1 MAKELIKGNYA
12 VVKAA
17 ILAGAETYFG
27 YPITPASEIA
37 EGSAYYFP
45 RVNRTFLQA
54 ESEVAS
60 INMLYGSGGSGA
72 RTLTASSGPGISL
85 MQEGIS
91 YAVGAEVPCL
101 IVNVMRA
108 GPGLGNIAP
117 EQADYNQSVKGG
129 GHGSYHLIVL
139 APNSAQEMCDL
150 TIRGFELA
158 DKYRTPVVLLSDAF
172 IGQMM
177 EPVEFPEPVPQKNLP
192 QKPWSTQG
200 TKEFSRSIINSI
212 YLEPSEMEKHIER
225 LGDKFR
231 KIEENE
237 TAHEEFMTDD
247 AEIILIGYGITSR
260 ILKDVT
266 EIARKE
272 GIKAGLFRP
281 ITLWPF
287 PGKKLKELAKKTKN
301 ILVVEMS
308 DGQLFD
314 DIRLQAECKKE
325 IYLYKRM
332 GGIVPTS
339 AEILEQ
345 VKKITGRK

>member
-37 EGSAYYFP
+37 EGAALYFP
-45 RVNRTFLQA
+45 KLNRVFLQA

-60 INMLYGSGGSGA
+60 INMLYGSGGAGV
-72 RTLTASSGPGISL
+72 RTMTASSGPGISL

-91 YAVGAEVPCL
+91 YAVGSEVPCL
-101 IVNVMRA
+101 IVNVQRA

-129 GHGSYHLIVL
+129 GHGSYKLIVL

-150 TIRGFELA
+150 TIKGLELS

-177 EPVEFPEPVPQKNLP
+177 EPVDFPDPLP
-192 QKPWSTQG
+192 QKDQPKKPWATHG
-200 TKEFSRSIINSI
+200 TKETMRSIINSI
-212 YLEPSEMEKHIER
+212 YLEPLEMEDHINR
-225 LGDKFR
+225 LLSKFK
-231 KIEENE
+231 KIQENE
-237 TAHEEFMTDD
+237 TMHEEYMVQD
-247 AEIILIGYGITSR
+247 AEILLVGYGITSR
-260 ILKDVT
+260 VLMEVV

-287 PGKKLKELAKKTKN
+287 PNKRLVELAEKTRD

-308 DGQLFD
+308 DGQLFED
-314 DIRLQAECKKE
+314 VKLQANCKKG
-325 IYLYKRM
+325 IHSYTRM

-339 AEILEQ
+339 TEILQ
-345 VKKITGRK
+345 KVKKIMGRN